1 MRLFI
6 QYFCLAVI
14 LQLIFS
20 ELLTINGFQPNIMLL
35 FVILSQMSQPNTS
48 KAVII
53 GFLVG
58 LVCDLV
64 LFSGTYLGLSSLVFS
79 ICAFIASR
87 IRFNFVFQTFD
98 LYWITTLLI
107 GIVIYCL
114 FRYDFLFFS
123 NFFLFLKSVIS
134 ISLCVFVDNKLL
146 KPESSVSISL
156 LSLN

>member
-53 GFLVG
+53 GFVVG

-134 ISLCVFVDNKLL
+134 ISLYSVFVSFILVKV
-146 KPESSVSISL
+146 SSIKKVI
-156 LSLN
+156 LSA

>member
-14 LQLIFS
+14 LQLVFS
-20 ELLTINGFQPNIMLL
+20 ELLTINGFQPNIILL
-35 FVILSQMSQPNTS
+35 FVILSQMSQPNTP
-48 KAVII
+48 KAVIT

-58 LVCDLV
+58 LICDLI
-64 LFSGTYLGLSSLVFS
+64 LFTGTYLGLSSLIFS

-87 IRFNFVFQTFD
+87 IRFNFVFRTFD
-98 LYWITTLLI
+98 LYWVTTLLI
-107 GIVIYCL
+107 GIVVYCL

-134 ISLCVFVDNKLL
+134 ISLYSVFVSFILVKLFSL
-146 KPESSVSISL
+146 KRII
-156 LSLN
+156 LSA

>member
-14 LQLIFS
+14 LQLVFS

-35 FVILSQMSQPNTS
+35 FVILSQMSQPNTP
-48 KAVII
+48 KAVIT

-58 LVCDLV
+58 LICDLI
-64 LFSGTYLGLSSLVFS
+64 LFTGTYLGLSSLIFS

-87 IRFNFVFQTFD
+87 IRFNFVFRTFD

-107 GIVIYCL
+107 GIVVYCL

-123 NFFLFLKSVIS
+123 NFFLFLKNVIS
-134 ISLCVFVDNKLL
+134 ISLYSVFVSFILVKLFSL
-146 KPESSVSISL
+146 KRII
-156 LSLN
+156 LSA

>member
-35 FVILSQMSQPNTS
+35 FVILSQMSQSNTS

-64 LFSGTYLGLSSLVFS
+64 LFTGIYLGLSSLVFS

-98 LYWITTLLI
+98 LYWIATLLV

-114 FRYDFLFFS
+114 FRYDFLLFS

-134 ISLCVFVDNKLL
+134 ISLYSVFVSLILVKLF
-146 KPESSVSISL
+146 SIKRVI
-156 LSLN
+156 LSA

>member
-6 QYFCLAVI
+6 QYFCLAII

-35 FVILSQMSQPNTS
+35 FIILSQMSQPNTS

-98 LYWITTLLI
+98 LYWVATLLI

-123 NFFLFLKSVIS
+123 DFFLFLKSVIS
-134 ISLCVFVDNKLL
+134 ISLYSVFVSFILVKV
-146 KPESSVSISL
+146 SSIKRVI
-156 LSLN
+156 LSA

>member
-98 LYWITTLLI
+98 LYWITTLLV

-134 ISLCVFVDNKLL
+134 ISLYSVFVSFILVKLF
-146 KPESSVSISL
+146 SIKRVI
-156 LSLN
+156 LSA

>member
-6 QYFCLAVI
+6 QYFCLSVVF
-14 LQLIFS
+14 QLIFS

-35 FVILSQMSQPNTS
+35 FVILSQMSQSNTS
-48 KAVII
+48 KAIII

-64 LFSGTYLGLSSLVFS
+64 LFTGTYLGLSSLVFS

-98 LYWITTLLI
+98 LYWITTLLV

-134 ISLCVFVDNKLL
+134 ISLYSVFVSFILVKLF
-146 KPESSVSISL
+146 SIKRVI
-156 LSLN
+156 LSA

>member
-35 FVILSQMSQPNTS
+35 FVILSQMSQSNTS
-48 KAVII
+48 KAVMI

-64 LFSGTYLGLSSLVFS
+64 LFTGIYLGLSSLVFS

-98 LYWITTLLI
+98 LYWIATLLV

-114 FRYDFLFFS
+114 FRYDFLLFS

-134 ISLCVFVDNKLL
+134 ISLYSVFVSFILVKIFSL
-146 KPESSVSISL
+146 KRVI
-156 LSLN
+156 LSA

>member
-6 QYFCLAVI
+6 QYFCLAVVF
-14 LQLIFS
+14 QLIFS

-35 FVILSQMSQPNTS
+35 FVILSQMSQSNTS

-64 LFSGTYLGLSSLVFS
+64 LFAGTYLGLSSLVFS

-98 LYWITTLLI
+98 LYWITTLLV

-134 ISLCVFVDNKLL
+134 ISLYSVFVSFILVKLFSL
-146 KPESSVSISL
+146 KKVI
-156 LSLN
+156 LSA

>member
-6 QYFCLAVI
+6 QYFCLAVVF
-14 LQLIFS
+14 QLIFS

-35 FVILSQMSQPNTS
+35 FVILSQMSQSNTS
-48 KAVII
+48 KASII

-64 LFSGTYLGLSSLVFS
+64 LFTGTYLGLSSLVFS

-98 LYWITTLLI
+98 LYWITTLLV

-134 ISLCVFVDNKLL
+134 ISLYSVFVSFILVKLF
-146 KPESSVSISL
+146 SIKRVI
-156 LSLN
+156 LSA

>member
-6 QYFCLAVI
+6 QYLCLAII
-14 LQLIFS
+14 LQLVFS

-35 FVILSQMSQPNTS
+35 FVILSQMSQSNTP
-48 KAVII
+48 KAVIT

-58 LVCDLV
+58 LICDLI
-64 LFSGTYLGLSSLVFS
+64 LFTGTYLGLSSLVFS

-87 IRFNFVFQTFD
+87 IRFNFVFRTFD

-107 GIVIYCL
+107 GIVVYCL

-134 ISLCVFVDNKLL
+134 ISLYSVFVSFILVKLFSL
-146 KPESSVSISL
+146 KRII
-156 LSLN
+156 LSA

>member
-6 QYFCLAVI
+6 QYFCLAVT
-14 LQLIFS
+14 LQLVFS

-35 FVILSQMSQPNTS
+35 FVILSQMSQPNTP
-48 KAVII
+48 KAVIT

-58 LVCDLV
+58 LICDLI
-64 LFSGTYLGLSSLVFS
+64 LFTGTYLGLSSLVFS

-87 IRFNFVFQTFD
+87 IRFNFVFRTFD

-107 GIVIYCL
+107 GIVVYCL

-123 NFFLFLKSVIS
+123 NFFLFLKNVIS
-134 ISLCVFVDNKLL
+134 ISLYSVFVSFILVKLFSL
-146 KPESSVSISL
+146 KRII
-156 LSLN
+156 LSA

>member
-6 QYFCLAVI
+6 QYFCLAVVF
-14 LQLIFS
+14 QLIFS

-35 FVILSQMSQPNTS
+35 FVILSQMSQSNTS
-48 KAVII
+48 KAVMI

-64 LFSGTYLGLSSLVFS
+64 LFTGIYLGLSSLVFS

-98 LYWITTLLI
+98 LYWITTLLV

-134 ISLCVFVDNKLL
+134 VSLYSVFVSFILVKLFSL
-146 KPESSVSISL
+146 KKVI
-156 LSLN
+156 LSA

>member
-6 QYFCLAVI
+6 QYLCLAII
-14 LQLIFS
+14 LQLVFS

-35 FVILSQMSQPNTS
+35 FVILSQMSQPNTP
-48 KAVII
+48 KAVIT

-58 LVCDLV
+58 LICDLI
-64 LFSGTYLGLSSLVFS
+64 LFTGTYLGLSSLVFS

-87 IRFNFVFQTFD
+87 IRFNFVFRTFD

-107 GIVIYCL
+107 GIVVYCL

-123 NFFLFLKSVIS
+123 NFFLFLKNVIS
-134 ISLCVFVDNKLL
+134 ISLYSVFVSFILVKLFSL
-146 KPESSVSISL
+146 KRVI
-156 LSLN
+156 LSA

>member
-6 QYFCLAVI
+6 QYLCLAVI
-14 LQLIFS
+14 LQLVFS

-35 FVILSQMSQPNTS
+35 FVILSQMSQPNTP
-48 KAVII
+48 KAVIT

-58 LVCDLV
+58 LICDLI
-64 LFSGTYLGLSSLVFS
+64 LFTGTYLGLSRLVFS

-87 IRFNFVFQTFD
+87 IRFNFVFRTFD

-107 GIVIYCL
+107 GIVVYCL

-123 NFFLFLKSVIS
+123 NFFLFLKNVIS
-134 ISLCVFVDNKLL
+134 ISLYSVFVSFILVKLFSL
-146 KPESSVSISL
+146 KRII
-156 LSLN
+156 LSA

>member
-6 QYFCLAVI
+6 QYFCLAVVF
-14 LQLIFS
+14 QLIFS

-35 FVILSQMSQPNTS
+35 FVILSQMSQSNTS
-48 KAVII
+48 KAVVI

-64 LFSGTYLGLSSLVFS
+64 LFTGTYLGLSSLVFS

-98 LYWITTLLI
+98 LYWITTLLV

-134 ISLCVFVDNKLL
+134 VSLYSVFVSFILVKLF
-146 KPESSVSISL
+146 SL
-156 LSLN
+156 RGLY

>member
-6 QYFCLAVI
+6 QYFCLAVVF
-14 LQLIFS
+14 QLIFS

-35 FVILSQMSQPNTS
+35 FVILSQMSQSNTS

-64 LFSGTYLGLSSLVFS
+64 LFTGIYLGLSSLVFS

-98 LYWITTLLI
+98 LYWITTLLV

-134 ISLCVFVDNKLL
+134 ISLYSVFVSFILVKLFSL
-146 KPESSVSISL
+146 KRVI
-156 LSLN
+156 LSA

>member
-14 LQLIFS
+14 LQLVFS

-35 FVILSQMSQPNTS
+35 FVILSQMSQPNTP
-48 KAVII
+48 KAVIT

-58 LVCDLV
+58 LICDLI
-64 LFSGTYLGLSSLVFS
+64 LFTGTYLGLSSLVFS

-87 IRFNFVFQTFD
+87 IRFNFVFRTFD

-123 NFFLFLKSVIS
+123 NFFLFLKNS
-134 ISLCVFVDNKLL
+134 VFVSFILVKLFSL
-146 KPESSVSISL
+146 KRII
-156 LSLN
+156 LSA